1 LPTPDSPPPRPRQ
14 AAKPYA
20 WGPRNSFALAVLLL
34 TLAVGV
40 QFYFFLEQVAGPGPV
55 SVQRPPGVEGF
66 LPIGAMMG
74 WKLFA
79 QTGYWDRVHPAAMV
93 ILGWAG
99 LVSLALRKSFCSW
112 FCPVG
117 TVSEWCW
124 KAGRKILGR
133 NFAPPRWL
141 DIPLRGI
148 KYLLLG
154 FFLWVIWRMSA
165 PAVAAFLQG
174 PYYQVSDVK
183 MLHFF
188 TRMTPLTAA
197 VLAVLTGLSFLIRN
211 FWCRYLCPYGA
222 LMGLLALASPTRI
235 ERNSQSC
242 TGCGRCGEVC
252 PHRLPVQAKQRIL
265 SAECSGCLD
274 CTRVCPVADTLGMN
288 SVGPGRWTWRPA
300 ALGLAVGLS
309 FCAAVWAAELSGHW
323 QSSLPAARV
332 RILMKA
338 LDSPVLKHPS
348 VGGVN

>member
-1 LPTPDSPPPRPRQ
+1 
-14 AAKPYA
+14 
-20 WGPRNSFALAVLLL
+20 
-34 TLAVGV
+34 
-40 QFYFFLEQVAGPGPV
+40 
-55 SVQRPPGVEGF
+55 
-66 LPIGAMMG
+66 
-74 WKLFA
+74 
-79 QTGYWDRVHPAAMV
+79 
-93 ILGWAG
+93 
-99 LVSLALRKSFCSW
+99 
-112 FCPVG
+112 
-117 TVSEWCW
+117 
-124 KAGRKILGR
+124 
-133 NFAPPRWL
+133 
-141 DIPLRGI
+141 
-148 KYLLLG
+148 LLG